1 MEIIQLVGER
11 MYLDYLITS
20 TFNYNY
26 QDSTIRLDY
35 SSFLV
40 LSDIEDK
47 INTLQESLDSMAAD
61 EKADRLKLEE
71 LTTDIQIL
79 ADLKNRLT
87 SI

>member
-1 MEIIQLVGER
+1 

-71 LTTDIQIL
+71 LTTAIQIL

>member
-71 LTTDIQIL
+71 LTTAIQIL

>member
-61 EKADRLKLEE
+61 EKADRLELEE
-71 LTTDIQIL
+71 LTTAIQIL